1 MNWSLMEMV
10 RSMGGL
16 AKGVVGM
23 LLLMFAISCAVMI
36 ARGLR
41 YWAARQQSRAFVRQV
56 APALKEGELDQAIA
70 VAQRNRKS
78 HIAAVVGSGLSD
90 FQAAPSLGT
99 DAELIA
105 AAQRGLDRST
115 TLVHAELGRGL
126 SGLAT
131 IGATAPFVGLFGT
144 VLGIMNAFQGATM
157 TAAKTAGLGAVGPG
171 IAEALVTTALG
182 LSVAVP
188 AVWCYNYFSSAMES
202 FDTEMQTSS
211 LELVTYLTQRLEQR
225 RR

>member
-1 MNWSLMEMV
+1 
-10 RSMGGL
+10 
-16 AKGVVGM
+16 
-23 LLLMFAISCAVMI
+23 
-36 ARGLR
+36 
-41 YWAARQQSRAFVRQV
+41 
-56 APALKEGELDQAIA
+56 
-70 VAQRNRKS
+70 
-78 HIAAVVGSGLSD
+78 
-90 FQAAPSLGT
+90 
-99 DAELIA
+99 
-105 AAQRGLDRST
+105 
-115 TLVHAELGRGL
+115 
-126 SGLAT
+126 
-131 IGATAPFVGLFGT
+131 
-144 VLGIMNAFQGATM
+144 M